1 MARKKK
7 ATTIAL
13 LSDVHGNLPALEAV
27 LADAA
32 ENGAEQVWNLGDFL
46 GYAPFPNEVVDR
58 LRTDDTVNIVGNYDL
73 KVLEFPEKQQ
83 KWKRKKTPAKYAAFE
98 WNHER
103 LTEGAR
109 RFLAALPEQRRLTV
123 NGLDVLLV
131 HGSPVSVDELL
142 DSDTPEA
149 RFAELAEAARADVVL
164 CGHSYGGMVITG
176 VADRMPERISALV
189 YLDALVPEDGQ
200 SMFDTIPDAIADG
213 FRAQA
218 AAGDGHS
225 VPPMTAEQF
234 NVNEADSDWMN
245 RKCTNH
251 PLASFTE
258 PLKLTGRHRAVAH
271 RVYVLAAG
279 FEHPGT
285 RAAFELV
292 KAKPGW
298 KTEIMQGGHDL
309 MLDNPDAVVEVL
321 LACD

>member
-1 MARKKK
+1 MA
-7 ATTIAL
+7 TF
-13 LSDVHGNLPALEAV
+13 V
-27 LADAA
+27 
-32 ENGAEQVWNLGDFL
+32 
-46 GYAPFPNEVVDR
+46 
-58 LRTDDTVNIVGNYDL
+58 
-73 KVLEFPEKQQ
+73 
-83 KWKRKKTPAKYAAFE
+83 
-98 WNHER
+98 
-103 LTEGAR
+103 
-109 RFLAALPEQRRLTV
+109 
-123 NGLDVLLV
+123 LV
-131 HGSPVSVDELL
+131 HGAWHGGWCWRRVARRLRAEGHDVFAPSLTGLGDRSHLLSSGVDLSTHVSDIANLIESHDLDE
-142 DSDTPEA
+142 
-149 RFAELAEAARADVVL
+149 VVL

-176 VADRMPERISALV
+176 VADRMPEHISALV

-200 SMFDTIPDAIADG
+200 SMFDTIPEAIADG
-213 FRAQA
+213 FRAQT

-234 NVNEADSDWMN
+234 NVNEADASWMN

-292 KAKPGW
+292 TGKPGW
-298 KTEIMQGGHDL
+298 KTKIMQGGHDL

-321 LACD
+321 LTCA